1 MHYKHG
7 EMHAGAIRVAL
18 SKKPTKGSQ
27 VLKELK
33 FRLLEAT
40 QLVHA
45 EALVQVPQL

>member
-1 MHYKHG
+1 
-7 EMHAGAIRVAL
+7 MHAGAIRVAL
-18 SKKPTKGSQ
+18 SKKPIKGSQ
-27 VLKELK
+27 VFKELK